1 MPEYSAIYEDAIDR
15 IQASYDTCSVA
26 EQKMMR
32 QILEEMAATGYS
44 YTLEQIW
51 LSDFV
56 AIPVGIDQFLNDP
69 YYLGGTNDLG
79 NAVYPFW
86 RQTIH
91 NIFDAGNRYNEII
104 FSGATR
110 IGKSS
115 TSTTIMA
122 YMLYRLMLYRDP
134 HKYFRKK
141 AVSKFTLGFAN
152 LTKELALG
160 VGYREFN
167 DTLKEVPWFMD
178 HGSVTRSDRN
188 FFYLPQGDKIEIIA
202 ASDSAQLLGKQAWAI
217 FIDEMNFAKSGIK
230 DINVAKQHMKGI
242 YDTVNARIS
251 GTFRIG
257 GEVYGKLI
265 AASSKN
271 QDNDFLSDH
280 IEKQQRAGNEHL
292 YLVDEPQW
300 KILPKSMF
308 SDEVF
313 HFTVGDRYKKG
324 FVIPEEI
331 DDEAHRSEY
340 EKQGYQVIEA
350 PAELRRNF
358 LADYD
363 ISLRDIA
370 GISVAGAMG
379 FITQESITPCV
390 AQDRVNPFYEDILVI
405 GKDDDLQIADFFH
418 LEAVPQ
424 ELKYPQLN
432 IHLDLAES
440 HNRTGIV
447 GCCVAGNKVI
457 ETDEG
462 KKVAVPFIKE
472 VFAVAIEA
480 PRGGKMSFQK
490 VVNFIV
496 WLRQNHFNVGSVTAD
511 KYQSSYLIQVLEQQG
526 FDSKGLSPGMNEFIG
541 LRNMI
546 VDQRIELI
554 RCPLQENELIAT
566 QRMNNKIYHPED
578 EGGGHGDIAEALCL
592 EGNTKVFTLDG
603 RNHTIEEMYRSF
615 DKIQYYVLSYDV
627 ANDCI
632 VPNVVKDI
640 VYNGVKDNLV
650 RLYLDTGE
658 SLVCTHDHKL
668 LTRDGS
674 YIEAKDSLHKSLM
687 PFVALSKFAY
697 SKTTPFRLGAPLYN
711 HRVVKIEKVDP
722 SKVYD
727 IKLDSIHNFALTC
740 GIFVHNCGSSNSL
753 VAEQV
758 TARPPARNLAAIT
771 AAVNKGTAKRVNPM
785 SSSATIPGPR
795 KISSSRPVHFPKL
808 R

>member
-1 MPEYSAIYEDAIDR
+1 MMMDPDYDAIVSR
-15 IQASYDTCSVA
+15 ITDVYNSSSAA
-26 EQKMMR
+26 EQKMLQ
-32 QILEEMAATGYS
+32 QILAELAKTGYS
-44 YTLEQIW
+44 YTYEQIY
-51 LSDFV
+51 LTDFSE
-56 AIPVGIDQFLNDP
+56 IPVSIDRFLDDS
-69 YYLGGTNDLG
+69 YYLGGTNDNG
-79 NAVYPFW
+79 KNIYPFW
-86 RQTIH
+86 RDTM
-91 NIFDAGNRYNEII
+91 NDIFNNGNKYNEII
-104 FSGATR
+104 LSGATR

-115 TSTTIMA
+115 TAVTMMA

-134 HKYFRKK
+134 HKYFQKK
-141 AVSKFTLGFAN
+141 AISKFTIGFAN
-152 LTKELALG
+152 LTKELAFS
-160 VGYREFN
+160 VAYREFN

-178 HGSVTRSDRN
+178 RGKVTRSDRN
-188 FFYLPQGDKIEIIA
+188 FFYLPEGDKIEIIA
-202 ASDSAQLLGKQAWAI
+202 ASDSAQLLGKQTWCVVGDTLIKTQYGPRPISSYVDKIARIYQYDGNRLRRVKAEI
-217 FIDEMNFAKSGIK
+217 KLTRYADITVKLKLENGTCIEGTPDHKLMMSNERYKELKDISEGDYLFSTSLCSKLKVTHKLIQYHEMPEPVYDVIDVRPYHNFVIMVDDVEIISSNCVLIDEMNFAKSGVK
-230 DINVAKQHMKGI
+230 DINIAKQHMKGL

-308 SDEVF
+308 SDKVF
-313 HFTVGDRYKKG
+313 HFTVGDRYKRG
-324 FVIPEEI
+324 FVIDEAL
-331 DDEAHRSEY
+331 DDEEHRQEY
-340 EKQGYQVIEA
+340 ERQGYRVVEA
-350 PAELRRNF
+350 PAEFRKNF

-379 FITQESITPCV
+379 FMTQESITPCV
-390 AQDRVNPFYEDILVI
+390 SQDRMNPFYEDILVI
-405 GKDDDLQIADFFH
+405 GKDDDLEIADFFH

-424 ELKYPQLN
+424 DLKYQQLN

-554 RCPLQENELIAT
+554 KCPLQENELIAT

-578 EGGGHGDIAEALCL
+578 EGGGHGDIAE
-592 EGNTKVFTLDG
+592 
-603 RNHTIEEMYRSF
+603 
-615 DKIQYYVLSYDV
+615 
-627 ANDCI
+627 
-632 VPNVVKDI
+632 
-640 VYNGVKDNLV
+640 
-650 RLYLDTGE
+650 
-658 SLVCTHDHKL
+658 SL
-668 LTRDGS
+668 
-674 YIEAKDSLHKSLM
+674 A
-687 PFVALSKFAY
+687 
-697 SKTTPFRLGAPLYN
+697 
-711 HRVVKIEKVDP
+711 
-722 SKVYD
+722 
-727 IKLDSIHNFALTC
+727 
-740 GIFVHNCGSSNSL
+740 GSSSSL
-753 VAEQV
+753 IAEQV
-758 TARPPARNLAAIT
+758 SAHPPARNLAAI
-771 AAVNKGTAKRVNPM
+771 AASVNRGTARRVNPM
-785 SSSATIPGPR
+785 SSSATISGP
-795 KISSSRPVHFPKL
+795 KKDTSQRPVHFPRL